1 MGLIC
6 PSFSKVNIGLKVLNQ
21 RDDGYHNIYT
31 IFQELNF
38 GDSIYIEKRDQGCKI
53 ISNVD
58 WIPTDK
64 SNICFKAYNEIKK
77 EFSKVKGLCLK
88 IGKKIPT
95 GSGLGGGS
103 ANAAAVL
110 KGINKIY
117 KLKLTARELEQI
129 ARKIGA
135 DVPFFIKGK
144 TQLGEGVGEKLTQL
158 HSTIIGTY
166 LLVIPK
172 FSISTEWA
180 YSIIKNKLNDQDKK
194 VNFSSF
200 FNGDYSSLQ
209 IFEND
214 FERIVIPAYPEI
226 GAIKIKLLKLGAR
239 FVSLSGSGS
248 TVYGIFDDE
257 ASAKEAELL
266 FNPSHQT
273 FLGTPLSTDKY
284 LDHV

>member
-88 IGKKIPT
+88 IEKKIPT

-117 KLKLTARELEQI
+117 KLKLTASKLEKI

-158 HSTIIGTY
+158 HNTIIGTY

-257 ASAKEAELL
+257 ACAKEAELL

>member
-88 IGKKIPT
+88 IEKKIPT

-117 KLKLTARELEQI
+117 KLKLTASKLEQI

-158 HSTIIGTY
+158 HNTIIGTY

-273 FLGTPLSTDKY
+273 FLGTPLSKDKY
-284 LDHV
+284 SNNV

>member
-1 MGLIC
+1 MGINC
-6 PSFSKVNIGLKVLNQ
+6 PSYSKVNIGLKVLNQ

-38 GDSIYIEKRDQGCKI
+38 GDSIYIEKRDQDCKI

-64 SNICFKAYNEIKK
+64 SNICFKAYNEVKK
-77 EFSKVKGLCLK
+77 EFSGVKGLHLK
-88 IGKKIPT
+88 IEKKIPT

-117 KLKLTARELEQI
+117 KLKLTASKLEQI
-129 ARKIGA
+129 ASKIGA

-144 TQLGEGVGEKLTQL
+144 TQLGEGVGEKLTPL

-273 FLGTPLSTDKY
+273 FLGTPSQEINT
-284 LDHV
+284 

>member
-1 MGLIC
+1 MGINC
-6 PSFSKVNIGLKVLNQ
+6 PSYSKVNIGLKVLNQ

-53 ISNVD
+53 IASVD

-88 IGKKIPT
+88 IEKKIPT

-117 KLKLTARELEQI
+117 KLKLTASKLEQI
-129 ARKIGA
+129 AREIGS

-144 TQLGEGVGEKLTQL
+144 TQLGEGVGEKLTQINK
-158 HSTIIGTY
+158 TIIGTY
-166 LLVIPK
+166 LLVIPEV
-172 FSISTEWA
+172 SISTEWA
-180 YSIIKNKLNDQDKK
+180 YSIIKNKLNDQNKK

-200 FNGDYSSLQ
+200 FNGDYSSLK

-214 FERIVIPAYPEI
+214 FEQIVVPAYPEI
-226 GAIKIKLLKLGAR
+226 GAIKTKLLNLGAR
-239 FVSLSGSGS
+239 FASLSGSGS

-266 FNPSHQT
+266 FNSSHQT
-273 FLGTPLSTDKY
+273 FLATPISR
-284 LDHV
+284 

>member
-21 RDDGYHNIYT
+21 RADGYHNIHT
-31 IFQELNF
+31 IFQELNV
-38 GDSIYIEKRDQGCKI
+38 GDSMYIEKRDQGCKI
-53 ISNVD
+53 VSNVD

-64 SNICFKAYNEIKK
+64 SNICFKAYSEIKK

-88 IGKKIPT
+88 IEKKIPT

-117 KLKLTARELEQI
+117 KLKLTASKLEQI

-158 HSTIIGTY
+158 HNTIIGTY

-248 TVYGIFDDE
+248 TVFGIFDDE

-273 FLGTPLSTDKY
+273 FLGTPLPTDKS
-284 LDHV
+284 LNHV

>member
-1 MGLIC
+1 MGIIC
-6 PSFSKVNIGLKVLNQ
+6 PSYSKVNIGLRVLNQ
-21 RDDGYHNIYT
+21 RDDGYHNICT

-38 GDSIYIEKRDQGCKI
+38 GDSIYIEKRGSDCKI
-53 ISNVD
+53 ISNVN

-77 EFSKVKGLCLK
+77 EFSSVEGLHIK
-88 IGKKIPT
+88 IDKKIPI

-117 KLKLTARELEQI
+117 KLKATESKLEQI
-129 ARKIGA
+129 GRKIGA
-135 DVPFFIKGK
+135 DVPFFIRGK
-144 TQLGEGVGEKLTQL
+144 TQLGEGVGYKLTQL
-158 HSTIIGTY
+158 YKTIIGTY

-172 FSISTEWA
+172 ISISTKWA
-180 YSIIKNKLNDQDKK
+180 YSVIKNKLNDQNKK
-194 VNFSSF
+194 AKFSSF

-214 FERIVIPAYPEI
+214 FEQIVIPAYPEI

-239 FVSLSGSGS
+239 FASLSGSGS
-248 TVYGIFDDE
+248 TVYGVFDDE

-266 FNPSHQT
+266 FNSSHQT
-273 FLGTPLSTDKY
+273 FLANPNQKINT
-284 LDHV
+284 

>member
-1 MGLIC
+1 MRFIC

-53 ISNVD
+53 VSNVD
-58 WIPTDK
+58 RIPTDN
-64 SNICFKAYNEIKK
+64 SNICYKAYSEIKK
-77 EFSKVKGLCLK
+77 EFSKVKGLYLK
-88 IGKKIPT
+88 IEKKIPT

-117 KLKLTARELEQI
+117 KLKLTASKLEQI
-129 ARKIGA
+129 ASKIGA

-144 TQLGEGVGEKLTQL
+144 TQLGEGAGEKLTQL
-158 HSTIIGTY
+158 YNTIIGTY

-180 YSIIKNKLNDQDKK
+180 YSVIKNRLNNQNKNAK
-194 VNFSSF
+194 FSSF
-200 FNGDYSSLQ
+200 INEDYSSLQ

-226 GAIKIKLLKLGAR
+226 GAIKIKLLNLGAR

-248 TVYGIFDDE
+248 TVYGVYDDE

-266 FNPSHQT
+266 FHTSHQT
-273 FLGTPLSTDKY
+273 ILANPTNS
-284 LDHV
+284 